1 MSEPDDRDDAIG
13 TEASHWF
20 ATMRGPDADAE
31 RFAFETWRDSDPRHA
46 RAYAEVEAL
55 FAVAQGARRT
65 PPQPAPTVQQQ
76 HSAPPSRV
84 AGARRLVRP
93 VGIAA
98 ALAATIALGS
108 IAFTS
113 GNRPAGPDRTG
124 PLAVEGGPPHLQR
137 FGDGTLVLL
146 GAASL
151 VTANL
156 DDVVHQLKIE
166 SGRARFYIAASPE
179 PVLILANGH
188 HVTAR
193 DAIVDVAIDG
203 EGVHVTAIAGS
214 VDVAGDAS
222 DAPQPLRAGQMML
235 LGHEVGEPVTAP
247 QSASDWLPA
256 RLSFDATPLAD
267 VAAVANGFGGKPLR
281 FTPDALGRAGLTGTF
296 DVRDTAALSRKIAA
310 ALALRVSEDKDAI
323 TLHRP

>member
-1 MSEPDDRDDAIG
+1 MSEPDDREDAIG

-20 ATMRGPDADAE
+20 ATMRGPDADTE
-31 RFAFETWRDSDPRHA
+31 RSAFETWRDSDPRHA
-46 RAYAEVEAL
+46 RAYADVEAL
-55 FAVAQGARRT
+55 FAVAQDARRT
-65 PPQPAPTVQQQ
+65 PPQPAPPVRRQ
-76 HSAPPSRV
+76 HSAPPPRV

-98 ALAATIALGS
+98 ALAAMIALGS

-113 GNRPAGPDRTG
+113 GNRTAGSDRT
-124 PLAVEGGPPHLQR
+124 PVAVEGGPPHLQR

-156 DDVVHQLKIE
+156 GDVVHQLKIE

-203 EGVHVTAIAGS
+203 DGVRVTAIAGS

-235 LGHEVGEPVTAP
+235 LGHEVGEPVAAP
-247 QSASDWLPA
+247 AAKPDWPPA